1 MKKIILIW
9 VLGMLASTQASAI
22 EPAEVQAAAAVCT
35 ACHGQNGQAILDAYP
50 NLAGQHSKYLTKQL
64 KEFKSAMMGG
74 AGRKDAVMGGMVM
87 SLTPEMMAALGKYYS
102 EMPAKVGETP
112 ESSIKIAKSLYIG
125 GDVERNIAACA
136 ACHGPRGNGT
146 ELSGFPKISGQN
158 AEYLKVQL
166 EKFRSGER
174 NNDLNGMMHD
184 VAKRLTNEEIDALSN
199 YLGGL
204 H

>member
-9 VLGMLASTQASAI
+9 ALGMLASTQASAI
-22 EPAEVQAAAAVCT
+22 EPAEVKAAAQVCV
-35 ACHGQNGQAILDAYP
+35 ACHGADGNAIAGNYP
-50 NLAGQHSKYLTKQL
+50 NLAGQHSKYMAKQL
-64 KEFKSAMMGG
+64 REFKAAMTGG
-74 AGRKDAVMGGMVM
+74 AGRQDAVMGGMVM
-87 SLTPEMMAALGKYYS
+87 ALTPEMMDALSEYYS
-102 EMPAKVGETP
+102 EMPAKPGTTP
-112 ESSIKIAKSLYIG
+112 ESVVEVAEPLYIG
-125 GDVERNIAACA
+125 GDIERNIAACA

-158 AEYLKVQL
+158 ADYIKLQL

-174 NNDLNGMMHD
+174 NNDPNGMMRD
-184 VAKRLTNEEIDALSN
+184 VAKRLTDDEIDALAK